1 MVFRDYVVNEYLWF
15 CFTISISSRGARFY
29 QVSVRVQD
37 FQQFAVI
44 GKVWQTISYT
54 LQLADDLRIPHG
66 EWGQADWLEPVTKDF
81 PEYGEGGATQAVTNQ
96 RIVLDSLEDLL
107 E

>member
-1 MVFRDYVVNEYLWF
+1 MRRSD
-15 CFTISISSRGARFY
+15 
-29 QVSVRVQD
+29 
-37 FQQFAVI
+37 
-44 GKVWQTISYT
+44 T
-54 LQLADDLRIPHG
+54 LQLADDLRIPYG
-66 EWGQADWLEPVTKDF
+66 KWGQADWLEPLIKDF